1 MGCCI
6 FEVQVQ
12 CFLQSLKMN
21 GGFKKSDFGNLWKN
35 VILADLCTVVK
46 FSSHSLMPENA
57 AKFRTTEKFIMMAL
71 ITLCEQ

>member
-1 MGCCI
+1 M
-6 FEVQVQ
+6 VD
-12 CFLQSLKMN
+12 LK
-21 GGFKKSDFGNLWKN
+21 SQIFGNLWKN

-57 AKFRTTEKFIMMAL
+57 AKFRTTEKFMMAL